1 MTTAHR
7 EPATM
12 TDTAPSHLAV
22 RAVRTLRHA
31 LSSVFARLY
40 LVAVVLLTV
49 WVLVVDS
56 GDNPDA
62 SFAGVVPVIATLP
75 VSLLLIV
82 LPEHWSMLF
91 LPIALG
97 ALVNAVV
104 IGWCARALGRFRPGS
119 GPSS

>member
-7 EPATM
+7 ETTAM
-12 TDTAPSHLAV
+12 TDTGPSH
-22 RAVRTLRHA
+22 RAVTTLRHA
-31 LSSVFARLY
+31 LSNVFARVY
-40 LVAVVLLTV
+40 LVAIVLLSG
-49 WVLVVDS
+49 WAVVVS
-56 GDNPDA
+56 VGDNPDA

-82 LPEHWSMLF
+82 LPDHWSMIL

-97 ALVNAVV
+97 ALVNATV
-104 IGWCARALGRFRPGS
+104 IGWCAHALTRPRPGS